1 MNSEFNMQP
10 INKVVVHDEEFFWY
24 AIPPNLLSVFK
35 TDDNTLSTRD
45 MYLKYID
52 YSLHNA
58 QRYDEH
64 EKCMLC
70 SVTGESIDEGWQ
82 VNEFGFYFK
91 YEHHASQWCL
101 EWGYSSIEE
110 AIKDGALSE
119 VVED

>member
-10 INKVVVHDEEFFWY
+10 INKVVIHDEEFFWY
-24 AIPPNLLSVFK
+24 AIPPNLLSAFK

-82 VNEFGFYFK
+82 TTEFDFIFK
-91 YEHHASQWCL
+91 YEHHAL
-101 EWGYSSIEE
+101 EWCKLNGFPSIEK
-110 AIKDGALSE
+110 AIKQNALLE
-119 VVED
+119 IED